1 MNMTELTSL
10 STLFEVDM
18 DSLIIDNETLRYR
31 VVDAK
36 GKVLREG
43 VVRSVAERF
52 IDSLD
57 EDAQTGVRLVPITPA
72 GDQVLFG

>member
-1 MNMTELTSL
+1 
-10 STLFEVDM
+10 M
-18 DSLIIDNETLRYR
+18 DSLIIDNEELKYR

-36 GKVLREG
+36 GKTLREG

-57 EDAQTGVRLVPITPA
+57 EDAQSGVRLVPIAPS

>member
-1 MNMTELTSL
+1 
-10 STLFEVDM
+10 M
-18 DSLIIDNETLRYR
+18 DSLIIDNQELKNR

-52 IDSLD
+52 IESLD
-57 EDAQTGVRLVPITPA
+57 EDSQSGVRLVPVTPS

>member
-1 MNMTELTSL
+1 MNS
-10 STLFEVDM
+10 V
-18 DSLIIDNETLRYR
+18 IIDNEELKYR

-36 GKVLREG
+36 GKVLREA

-57 EDAQTGVRLVPITPA
+57 EDSQSGVRLVPIAPS

>member
-1 MNMTELTSL
+1 MN
-10 STLFEVDM
+10 
-18 DSLIIDNETLRYR
+18 SLIIDNQELKYR

-43 VVRSVAERF
+43 LVRSVAERF
-52 IDSLD
+52 IEGLD
-57 EDAQTGVRLVPITPA
+57 EDAQSGVRLVPITPA

>member
-1 MNMTELTSL
+1 MEN
-10 STLFEVDM
+10 
-18 DSLIIDNETLRYR
+18 LIIDNQQLKYR

-36 GKVLREG
+36 GKVLREN

-57 EDAQTGVRLVPITPA
+57 EDAQSGVKMIPIAPT
-72 GDQVLFG
+72 GDQILFG